1 MGVRSNFK
9 SIFEPKAQSLKPK
22 TSAFFKV
29 LKLAAR
35 RRFLC
40 DGDKYIPGFRLWALG
55 LLSVELFKLHL
66 MQFEIKAFL
75 FNEFFM
81 GAHFKDLTFVQH
93 NDFICLSDG

>member
-9 SIFEPKAQSLKPK
+9 SIFESEAQILKHK
-22 TSAFFKV
+22 TSGFLRF
-29 LKLAAR
+29 LKLAAGPC
-35 RRFLC
+35 FLC
-40 DGDKYIPGFRLWALG
+40 ECNKYIPGLRLWVLV

-81 GAHFKDLTFVQH
+81 GAHFKDLTLVEH